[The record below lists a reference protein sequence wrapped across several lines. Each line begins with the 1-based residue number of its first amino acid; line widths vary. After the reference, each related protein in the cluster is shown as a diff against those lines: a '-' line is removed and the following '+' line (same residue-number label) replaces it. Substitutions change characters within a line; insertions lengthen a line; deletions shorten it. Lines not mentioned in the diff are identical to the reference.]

1 MDFTSV
7 PIILVSCYLFGELF
21 KFVFRK
27 HEEVFKLIPILVTI
41 LGGLF
46 GLLIYF
52 TNKELLNVSNVYNA
66 ILVGFISGG
75 SSTTT
80 NQIIKKLFS
89 HKDGKSLEGEIDE

>member
-41 LGGLF
+41 LGGL
-46 GLLIYF
+46 
-52 TNKELLNVSNVYNA
+52 
-66 ILVGFISGG
+66 LVADHLPQ
-75 SSTTT
+75 
-80 NQIIKKLFS
+80 QIKL
-89 HKDGKSLEGEIDE
+89 